1 MSEDKDKEKDP
12 ELTKIKDFIHDK
24 RFDDVVQIIAL
35 YLADSTDENYLDRLE
50 NLIET
55 LLTLHGGRTV
65 LRFLIEQ
72 LVIDLPSLLENL
84 SKRDSVLRYSFL
96 LLLKPF
102 CENECDLFMPFIEDL
117 INSED
122 PNIREAALQLVIFMA
137 GGDKGIDD
145 ESIINSIST
154 KLTDEKEFI
163 IEKGIQTLKAI
174 GKSYPSLVRRVLTNI
189 VKENAE
195 NEELKQAAD
204 LVIKAIVTV
213 DQIEEI
219 VEDELTESE
228 IIEKEEDEIND
239 KEIELKKKEIE
250 LKKKKLEL
258 EEKLMDEKEKS
269 LKFKEEI
276 IDREVEITPD
286 HEDLPKKLKKQIKK
300 DENELFDKEIELK
313 KKGIEI
319 KKKKLEIELK
329 EKEFEEIS
337 IQEREKTLKIK
348 EQLLEKESELSHV
361 ELELQQ
367 KKIEEKEKKL
377 RKTEVEHAEE
387 IFKEL
392 EKSQEEKQESNKEED
407 NNNHKELHE

>member
-1 MSEDKDKEKDP
+1 MGMNDKKKGLIKMSEDKEQDP
-12 ELTKIKDFIHDK
+12 ELIKIKDFIRDE

-35 YLADSTDENYLDRLE
+35 YLGDATDENYLDRLE
-50 NLIET
+50 NLMET
-55 LLTLHGGRTV
+55 LLIQHGGRTV

-72 LVIDLPSLLENL
+72 LVIDLPSLLESL

-96 LLLKPF
+96 LLLKSF

-122 PNIREAALQLVIFMA
+122 PNIREAALQLTIFMA

-145 ESIINSIST
+145 ELLIKSISN

-163 IEKGIQTLKAI
+163 VEKGIQTLKVI
-174 GKSYPSLVRRVLTNI
+174 GKANPSLVTRVLSNL
-189 VKENAE
+189 VKENIE

-204 LVIKAIVTV
+204 LVLKAIVSV
-213 DQIEEI
+213 NQIEEM
-219 VEDELTESE
+219 VEEELTESE
-228 IIEKEEDEIND
+228 IIEREEDEISD

-258 EEKLMDEKEKS
+258 EERLMDEKEKS

-276 IDREVEITPD
+276 IEREVEISPD
-286 HEDLPKKLKKQIKK
+286 REDFPKKLKKQIKK
-300 DENELFDKEIELK
+300 DENEIFDKEIELK
-313 KKGIEI
+313 KKDIEI

-348 EQLLEKESELSHV
+348 EKLLEKESELSHV
-361 ELELQQ
+361 EIEMQQ
-367 KKIEEKEKKL
+367 KKIEEKEKKI
-377 RKTEVEHAEE
+377 REREMEHAEE

-392 EKSQEEKQESNKEED
+392 EEEKRKEKNE
-407 NNNHKELHE
+407 